1 MTPDVGYTPAVTMP
15 ESSVRD
21 EGSVTRISRPRYLP
35 GRQPPI
41 AARHT
46 YRNSPGSLFRPGA
59 GLLLAMVVALCAG
72 CRDAPKTAER
82 PPEPVKVAAVVQRD
96 VPIFAEWVGTTVG
109 YVTAQLGRLVAYVQ
123 LYKALG
129 GGWNLKDPQLPPST
143 AEAQEPAACADKKC

>member
-46 YRNSPGSLFRPGA
+46 YQN
-59 GLLLAMVVALCAG
+59 
-72 CRDAPKTAER
+72 
-82 PPEPVKVAAVVQRD
+82 
-96 VPIFAEWVGTTVG
+96 
-109 YVTAQLGRLVAYVQ
+109 AQAQIRLGRLVAYVQ

-129 GGWNLKDPQLPPST
+129 GGWNLKDPQLPPPK
-143 AEAQEPAACADKKC
+143 AEAQEPAACAHKKC

>member
-35 GRQPPI
+35 GHQPPI

-59 GLLLAMVVALCAG
+59 GLLLAMVVL
-72 CRDAPKTAER
+72 ESQ
-82 PPEPVKVAAVVQRD
+82 QRIY
-96 VPIFAEWVGTTVG
+96 P
-109 YVTAQLGRLVAYVQ
+109 AQNAQAQIRLGRLVAYVQ

-129 GGWNLKDPQLPPST
+129 GEWNLKDPQLPPST